1 MLLLKLAVALLS
13 SVEVAAS
20 TVEISYTTFP
30 VEVLVW
36 IFPIF
41 HDPD

>member
-1 MLLLKLAVALLS
+1 MPVLKLAVALLS
-13 SVEVAAS
+13 SVEVALS
-20 TVEISYTTFP
+20 TVQISCTASP